1 MNLKEWFQKY
11 TQREQLYLL
20 GAGLAVGLYL
30 LLVVI
35 WQPLNQKRSEMVTR
49 NVQVAEQLARVQAMA
64 SELQQLQSSG
74 STRSDRNMNQ
84 LINNST
90 NKFGIRPSRIQPN
103 SRGET
108 QIRFEDVGFT
118 PLLRWLHQIE
128 NAEGIQVH
136 EVAINQGARGGLV
149 KATVRLGQG
158 S

>member
-1 MNLKEWFQKY
+1 MNLREWFQKY
-11 TQREQLYLL
+11 TQREQMYLL
-20 GAGLAVGLYL
+20 GAALAVLLYL
-30 LLVVI
+30 LVVVI
-35 WQPLNQKRSEMVTR
+35 WQPLNDSRSEMETR
-49 NVQVAEQLARVQAMA
+49 NAQVAEQLARVRAMA

-74 STRSDRNMNQ
+74 TTRSNTNMNQ

-108 QIRFEDVGFT
+108 QIRFENVGFT
-118 PLLRWLHQIE
+118 ALLRWLHQVE
-128 NAEGIQVH
+128 NAEGILIH
-136 EVAINQGARGGLV
+136 EVAINQGDRGGVV